1 MNCNKFGHHLVLFLS
16 FSLLALFMFSLNPC
30 LAAEPLS
37 YWRLDEGSQPYED
50 FASNN
55 DGTCIDNS
63 LDFCPEPVP
72 GKIGQAQFFDGL
84 IEGLDV
90 PGDSFNWTSIDS
102 FTIVFWMK
110 KIGQP
115 PTENEVIVGREDRVE
130 NRLHWWVGVHGEDG
144 GAMFVLIDSGGIG
157 NNERFFL
164 LSNKTITDGDWHQV
178 VAVRDAGQNLNNL
191 YVDGVLEDSVS
202 ITYPGNFTSSFADL
216 NIGYLQEYFR
226 KFYHY
231 KGTVDDVQIY
241 NVALS
246 ESEIAALYRQKVRRN
261 MPWLPV
267 ILLDDK

>member
-50 FASNN
+50 FASSN
-55 DGTCIDNS
+55 DGTCIDNN
-63 LDFCPEPVP
+63 LDFCPERVP